1 MATFE
6 PDGEILGLSSALRAV
21 FRMSANMIP
30 QNAQSA
36 DEALGAY
43 EPPSRLVGSSESEV
57 NTSPLE
63 AVSVGMWYSP
73 SSARSRLNVEA
84 VFLESL
90 KSSPVHVP

>member
-6 PDGEILGLSSALRAV
+6 PDVEILGLSPARPAV
-21 FRMSANMIP
+21 FRMSAKMIP

-43 EPPSRLVGSSESEV
+43 EPPSRHAGSSVSIV

-63 AVSVGMWYSP
+63 RVAVLG
-73 SSARSRLNVEA
+73 L
-84 VFLESL
+84 SL
-90 KSSPVHVP
+90 ASLRGSNEQ